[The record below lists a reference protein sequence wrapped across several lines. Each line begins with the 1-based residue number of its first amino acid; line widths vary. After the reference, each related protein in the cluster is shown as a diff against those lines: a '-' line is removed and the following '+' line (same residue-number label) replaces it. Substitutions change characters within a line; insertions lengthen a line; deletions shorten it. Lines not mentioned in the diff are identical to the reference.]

1 MLHVEPLC
9 VSLLDCVAVTVDF
22 DFGVTLR
29 LRSRCL
35 MFFSCILLW
44 DKKHV
49 FLCFLFCVCFLS
61 KKHTDSAQ
69 RTIG

>member
-49 FLCFLFCVCFLS
+49 FYVFYSHIHVFYNYVL
-61 KKHTDSAQ
+61 K
-69 RTIG
+69 

>member
-35 MFFSCILLW
+35 MFFSC
-44 DKKHV
+44 V
-49 FLCFLFCVCFLS
+49 FLCFFILTSMFFTTMESSDPIS
-61 KKHTDSAQ
+61 KF
-69 RTIG
+69 